1 MCRKGLQERQNA
13 VIIIK
18 KDEKR
23 KNKKGRIKKKM
34 DIKKLYIRKA
44 EPADI
49 PTLQALIKGL
59 AAYEK
64 RPQDMTGTK
73 EQLHY
78 WLFERKIAAALI
90 AEYDGAAAGYALYY
104 PVFGSFAAAGKVHL
118 EDLFLKEN
126 FRGCGFGRYFLART
140 AEAVLA
146 EGYTEIEWSCL
157 DWNRASI
164 DFYKKLEAKQETGR
178 VYFAFDKQGLKTAA
192 AWR

>member
-1 MCRKGLQERQNA
+1 MKWPLGLSSCFLQKIKAAEKDLCRKGLQERQNA

-64 RPQDMTGTK
+64 
-73 EQLHY
+73 
-78 WLFERKIAAALI
+78 
-90 AEYDGAAAGYALYY
+90 
-104 PVFGSFAAAGKVHL
+104 
-118 EDLFLKEN
+118 
-126 FRGCGFGRYFLART
+126 GRR
-140 AEAVLA
+140 
-146 EGYTEIEWSCL
+146 I
-157 DWNRASI
+157 
-164 DFYKKLEAKQETGR
+164 
-178 VYFAFDKQGLKTAA
+178 
-192 AWR
+192 